1 MAAAIARDRHYEIE
15 CLQIIIVSRNTT
27 PAEAQIR
34 TTKSRRLLRQA
45 EFMGK
50 RWKIPVHT
58 QIRVAHDIAYA
69 IQETIEERHIDLMLM
84 DWKGN
89 TSTPG
94 RIFGD
99 VVDTLIHKATC
110 DVVLVKLGTVNDL
123 TEDTSIGL
131 TNQLSPKK
139 SSATYSF
146 NRWLIPMA
154 GSPNESVVIKLLP
167 ALMNLSNN
175 PQPEVHLAQVFKP
188 SESKP
193 NMALLE
199 QTSHQLLHNHK
210 LNTTSVSIIPVKADS
225 VSDGVIKLVKTERYD
240 VVILGASDE
249 GMLQHAIKGSIPEA
263 IATGVESI
271 VILVRGAI
279 NN

>member
-1 MAAAIARDRHYEIE
+1 DRHYEVE
-15 CLQIIIVSRNTT
+15 CVQIMLVSRNTT
-27 PAEAQIR
+27 PAEAQVR

-50 RWKIPVHT
+50 KWKIPVHT
-58 QIRVAHDIAYA
+58 QIRVAHDIASA
-69 IQETIEERHIDLMLM
+69 IQETIEARHIDLMLM

-89 TSTPG
+89 TSTPD
-94 RIFGD
+94 RILGD

-110 DVVLVKLGTVNDL
+110 DVVLVKLGINYLTQEVTGDL
-123 TEDTSIGL
+123 SIAF
-131 TNQLSPKK
+131 TKKLSPKK
-139 SSATYSF
+139 SSPTYSF

-154 GSPNESVVIKLLP
+154 GIPNESLVIKLLP

-199 QTSHQLLHNHK
+199 QTSRQLLDNPK
-210 LNTTSVSIIPVKADS
+210 LNTTSVSMMPVKADS
-225 VSDGVIKLVKTERYD
+225 VSNGVIKLLKTERYD
-240 VVILGASDE
+240 VVILGASSE
-249 GMLQHAIKGSIPEA
+249 GMRQHAIKGSISEV
-263 IATGVESI
+263 IATGVENTL
-271 VILVRGAI
+271 ILVRGAI